1 LTTPLTPAADRP
13 VQFED
18 RRQQKTHFTT
28 CYMCACRCGIK
39 VTTEEK
45 PGEPGQP
52 STPQVRFIQGNKNH
66 LVNQGVLCAKGSAGI
81 MKQYSKAKLQH
92 PMIRRPGTERGE
104 GIFDPISWDDAL
116 DLLTKRLAH
125 IRATDPKKLAFFTG
139 RDQMQA
145 LTGLWAQQFGTPN
158 WAAHGGFCS
167 VNMAAAGLYSIGY
180 SFWEFGA
187 PDWDRAKYFV
197 LWGVAEDHSSNPI
210 KIGLDKLK
218 TRGAKFVS
226 VNPVRTGYSAIAD
239 EWVPIRPGTDG
250 LFALAI
256 VHELLNNDWIDHE
269 YLARYTN
276 APWLVIDAPGTS
288 QDGLFLR
295 DEEGKP
301 LVWDQ
306 NTQSAKRMEKGVAPA
321 LMWSGSIPSPAAR
334 YQPPGAGRNEVAVPT
349 EGRDEPKGSQRAR
362 VRADAREF
370 DDGFANSPPSPS
382 ALSRAAGEGTT
393 RARTVFSLILNRYTK
408 PEYAAENVS
417 AQCGVPAEQIK
428 RIAAEIAQIAFK
440 ETIELPCEWTD
451 IYGNQHNKVVGR
463 PVAFYAMRGISA
475 HANGFQSCRSLHL
488 IQMLLGA
495 LDGPGNFRS
504 KAPFPRPI
512 PPAQLPE
519 NDPGLI
525 NAPNT
530 ALSKTPLGFPT
541 RPEELAIDA
550 NGQPLRI
557 DKAYSW
563 EAPLASHGMMHA
575 VIKNAVEG
583 DPYKID
589 TLILFMANMAWNSA
603 MNTAQTQDMLRA
615 KSTDGEYK
623 IPFLV
628 VADAFDSETVRFADL
643 VLPDTTYLERYDAI
657 SFLDRPISEPDAA
670 ADAIRHPILP
680 LDRDVRPWQ
689 DVLVDLATR
698 LKFPAFVTSDG
709 EKKFAGYT
717 DFIVNYERA
726 PGIGFLGGFR
736 GKDGEKSLRG
746 EANPNQWKAYI
757 EAQSFFAHHWPENQ
771 RWMRAVNRDYLNAA
785 TDAGFIPK
793 AEPIIAQLYSEPLQ
807 KFRLAGAGAY
817 VGAKPTREIDRE
829 RLQKYF
835 DPLPVWY
842 EPTPSP
848 ASRDQ
853 PLGAGRNEVAV
864 PTEGRDEPKG
874 SQRVSDRACPGLDPG
889 AGEGGKL
896 ESNIALPSTALTPT
910 LSRDAGEG
918 DNYPLHAITQRPMMM
933 YHSWD
938 SQNAW
943 LRQIISQN
951 YLYVNTT
958 TATKLGLHDLDWIW
972 VESLNG
978 KIRCQMKTMA
988 GVESNTVWTW
998 NAIGKM
1004 SEAWGL
1010 EKDAAEATVG
1020 FLLNHLISESVSGSS
1035 GERLSNSDPITGQ
1048 AAWYDLKVRIYKAE
1062 EKGIWPKLEFGRK

>member
-1 LTTPLTPAADRP
+1 
-13 VQFED
+13 
-18 RRQQKTHFTT
+18 
-28 CYMCACRCGIK
+28 MCACRCGIN
-39 VTTEEK
+39 VTTEERDGK
-45 PGEPGQP
+45 PH
-52 STPQVRFIQGNKNH
+52 VRFIQGNRNH

-92 PMIRRPGTERGE
+92 PMIRRPGTERGD

-180 SFWEFGA
+180 SFWEFGS
-187 PDWDRAKYFV
+187 PDWDRAKYFL

-218 TRGAKFVS
+218 SRGAKFVS

-256 VHELLNNDWIDHE
+256 VHELLNNDQIDHE
-269 YLARYTN
+269 YLAKYTN

-295 DEEGKP
+295 DAAGKP

-306 NTQSAKRMEKGVAPA
+306 NSQSPKQMEKGVAPA
-321 LMWSGSIPSPAAR
+321 LHWAGPL
-334 YQPPGAGRNEVAVPT
+334 PP
-349 EGRDEPKGSQRAR
+349 
-362 VRADAREF
+362 
-370 DDGFANSPPSPS
+370 
-382 ALSRAAGEGTT
+382 AGESQNV
-393 RARTVFSLILNRYTK
+393 RTVFSLILARYRSDDYA
-408 PEYAAENVS
+408 PETVAS
-417 AQCGVPAEQIK
+417 RCGVPAEQIR
-428 RIAAEIAQIAFK
+428 RIAAEIAHVAFT
-440 ETIELPCEWTD
+440 ETIEVKCNWTD
-451 IYGNQHNKVVGR
+451 IYGNVHDKVVGR

-475 HANGFQSCRSLHL
+475 HANGFQTCRSLHL
-488 IQMLLGA
+488 IQMLIGA

-519 NDPGLI
+519 NDASLI

-541 RPEELAIDA
+541 RPEELALDA
-550 NGQPLRI
+550 HGNALRL

-583 DPYKID
+583 DPYEID

-603 MNTAQTQDMLRA
+603 MNTAETQGMLKA
-615 KSTDGEYK
+615 KDEAGNHK

-628 VADAFDSETVRFADL
+628 VADAFDSEMVRFADL

-689 DVLVDLATR
+689 DVLVELAAR
-698 LKFPAFVTSDG
+698 LKFPAFIKPDG
-709 EKKFAGYT
+709 EKKFEGYT

-746 EANPNQWKAYI
+746 EPNPNQWQDYIKA
-757 EAQSFFAHHWPENQ
+757 ESFFAHHWPENQ
-771 RWMRAVNRDYLNAA
+771 RWMRGVNRDYLQAA
-785 TDAGFIPK
+785 ADAAFIPK
-793 AEPIIAQLYSEPLQ
+793 PDPIIAQLYSEPLQ
-807 KFRLAGAGAY
+807 KFRLAGQGLY
-817 VGAKPTREIDRE
+817 DGPSPTREVDKA
-829 RLQKYF
+829 RLTEYF
-835 DPLPVWY
+835 DPLPCWY
-842 EPTPSP
+842 AVDSVGCAPECAPSLHTNRRARSGARPT
-848 ASRDQ
+848 
-853 PLGAGRNEVAV
+853 
-864 PTEGRDEPKG
+864 
-874 SQRVSDRACPGLDPG
+874 SD
-889 AGEGGKL
+889 
-896 ESNIALPSTALTPT
+896 
-910 LSRDAGEG
+910 
-918 DNYPLHAITQRPMMM
+918 YPLHAITQRPMMM

-951 YLYVNTT
+951 YLYV
-958 TATKLGLHDLDWIW
+958 ATSKARELGLNDLDWVW
-972 VESLNG
+972 VESVHG
-978 KIRCQMKTMA
+978 KIRCQMKTME
-988 GVESNTVWTW
+988 GVETNTVWTW

-1004 SEAWGL
+1004 SETWGL
-1010 EKDAAEATVG
+1010 EKNASEATVG
-1020 FLLNHLISESVSGSS
+1020 FLLNHLISESTRAHT
-1035 GERLSNSDPITGQ
+1035 GERFSNSDPITGQ
-1048 AAWYDLKVRIYKAE
+1048 AAWYDLRVRIRKADE
-1062 EKGIWPKLEFGRK
+1062 TGVWPKLEFGSCA

>member
-1 LTTPLTPAADRP
+1 
-13 VQFED
+13 
-18 RRQQKTHFTT
+18 
-28 CYMCACRCGIK
+28 MCACRCGIK
-39 VTTEEK
+39 VTTEQIEGK
-45 PGEPGQP
+45 
-52 STPQVRFIQGNKNH
+52 TNVRFIQGNKNH

-81 MKQYSKAKLQH
+81 MKQNSPAKLKH
-92 PMIRRPGTERGE
+92 PMLRRAGAERGE

-250 LFALAI
+250 LLALAI
-256 VHELLNNDWIDHE
+256 VHELLKNDWIDHA
-269 YLARYTN
+269 YLTKYTN

-288 QDGLFLR
+288 QDGLFFR
-295 DEEGKP
+295 DEEGNP
-301 LVWDQ
+301 LVFDQ
-306 NTQSAKRMEKGVAPA
+306 NTNAAKRMEKGVAPA
-321 LMWSGSIPSPAAR
+321 LLYPL
-334 YQPPGAGRNEVAVPT
+334 PPGGGGVGERGPV
-349 EGRDEPKGSQRAR
+349 EGAATLTATNGLPPLPPLRGTLPLEGGGDTR
-362 VRADAREF
+362 VR
-370 DDGFANSPPSPS
+370 SV
-382 ALSRAAGEGTT
+382 L
-393 RARTVFSLILNRYTK
+393 SLIVDRYTQK
-408 PEYAAENVS
+408 QYAPESVAD
-417 AQCGVPAEQIK
+417 QCGVPSEQIK
-428 RIAAEIAQIAFK
+428 RMAAEIAQVAFN

-451 IYGNQHNKVVGR
+451 IYGNKHDKVVGR

-475 HANGFQSCRSLHL
+475 HANGFQTCRALHL

-550 NGQPLRI
+550 QGNPLRI

-583 DPYKID
+583 DPYEID

-603 MNTAQTQDMLRA
+603 MNTGQTQDMLRA
-615 KSTDGEYK
+615 KKDDGTYK
-623 IPFLV
+623 IPFLA

-670 ADAIRHPILP
+670 ADAIRHPIVP

-689 DVLVDLATR
+689 DVLVELATR
-698 LKFPAFVTSDG
+698 LNFPAFVQTDG
-709 EKKFAGYT
+709 ERKFAGYT

-736 GKDGEKSLRG
+736 GKEGEKSLRG

-757 EAQSFFAHHWPENQ
+757 DAQSFFAHHWPENQ

-785 TDAGFIPK
+785 ADAGFIPK

-807 KFRLAGAGAY
+807 KFRLAGQGAY
-817 VGAKPTREIDRE
+817 SGAKPTRDVDKQ
-829 RLQKYF
+829 RLATYF
-835 DPLPVWY
+835 DPLPTWY
-842 EPTPSP
+842 PTDPLPPGGGGCREATGP
-848 ASRDQ
+848 AE
-853 PLGAGRNEVAV
+853 GAGRNKVAV
-864 PTEGRDEPKG
+864 STKGRDE
-874 SQRVSDRACPGLDPG
+874 R
-889 AGEGGKL
+889 KL
-896 ESNIALPSTALTPT
+896 T
-910 LSRDAGEG
+910 EG
-918 DNYPLHAITQRPMMM
+918 DGHASIRGDLPEQTSPSPPPLSPQGRGEHYPLHAITQRPMMM

-951 YLYVNTT
+951 YLYVNTH
-958 TATKLGLHDLDWIW
+958 TAAKLGLHDLEWIW
-972 VESLNG
+972 VESPHG

-988 GVESNTVWTW
+988 GVEANTVWTW

-1010 EKDAAEATVG
+1010 DKDASEATVG
-1020 FLLNHLISESVSGSS
+1020 FLLNHLISESVREST

-1062 EKGIWPKLEFGRK
+1062 ETGIWPKLEFGRQR

>member
-1 LTTPLTPAADRP
+1 MDDYGRISLNSPAFFATAFLRLTAALPTSVSPPNVASTTACPVTPAGERP
-13 VQFED
+13 VLFED
-18 RRQQKTHFTT
+18 RSKQTVHHTT
-28 CYMCACRCGIK
+28 CYMCACRCGIN

-45 PGEPGQP
+45 DGIPHI
-52 STPQVRFIQGNKNH
+52 RFIQGNRNH
-66 LVNQGVLCAKGSAGI
+66 IVNQGVLCAKGSAGI

-92 PMIRRPGTERGE
+92 PMIRRPGTERGD

-145 LTGLWAQQFGTPN
+145 LTGLWAQQFGTLN

-180 SFWEFGA
+180 SFWEFGS

-218 TRGAKFVS
+218 SRGAKFVS

-256 VHELLNNDWIDHE
+256 VHELIKHDWIDHE
-269 YLARYTN
+269 YLVKYSN

-295 DEEGKP
+295 DAEGKP
-301 LVWDQ
+301 LLFDQ
-306 NTQSAKRMEKGVAPA
+306 TTQSFCRMEKGVAPA
-321 LMWSGSIPSPAAR
+321 LNWTGDAN
-334 YQPPGAGRNEVAVPT
+334 GKAV
-349 EGRDEPKGSQRAR
+349 
-362 VRADAREF
+362 
-370 DDGFANSPPSPS
+370 
-382 ALSRAAGEGTT
+382 
-393 RARTVFSLILNRYTK
+393 RTVFSLILDRYASDH
-408 PEYAAENVS
+408 YAADAV
-417 AQCGVPAEQIK
+417 AARCGVPAEQIR
-428 RIAAEIAQIAFK
+428 RIAAEIAHVAFK
-440 ETIELPCEWTD
+440 ETIELPCVWTD
-451 IYGNQHNKVVGR
+451 IYGNVHNTVVGR

-475 HANGFQSCRSLHL
+475 HSNGFQTCRSLHL

-519 NDPGLI
+519 NDASLI

-541 RPEELAIDA
+541 RPEELALDA
-550 NGQPLRI
+550 NGNALRL

-583 DPYKID
+583 DPYEID
-589 TLILFMANMAWNSA
+589 TLIFFMANMAWNSA
-603 MNTAQTQDMLRA
+603 MNTAETQDMLKA
-615 KSTDGEYK
+615 VDEAGNHK

-628 VADAFDSETVRFADL
+628 VADAFDSEMVRFADL

-689 DVLVDLATR
+689 DVLVELATR
-698 LKFPAFVTSDG
+698 LKFPAFINAEG
-709 EKKFAGYT
+709 ERKFAGYT

-736 GKDGEKSLRG
+736 GKEGNKSLRG
-746 EANPNQWKAYI
+746 EPNPNQWKAYI
-757 EAQSFFAHHWPENQ
+757 KAESFFAHHWPENQ
-771 RWMRAVNRDYLNAA
+771 RWMRGVNRDYLQAA
-785 TDAGFIPK
+785 TDAAFIPK
-793 AEPIIAQLYSEPLQ
+793 PEPIIAQLYSEPLQ
-807 KFRLAGAGAY
+807 KFRLAGQGLYAGPT
-817 VGAKPTREIDRE
+817 PTRAVDKA
-829 RLQKYF
+829 RLTKYF

-842 EPTPSP
+842 STDDVGGAMGAPAASP
-848 ASRDQ
+848 ATD
-853 PLGAGRNEVAV
+853 VF
-864 PTEGRDEPKG
+864 
-874 SQRVSDRACPGLDPG
+874 
-889 AGEGGKL
+889 
-896 ESNIALPSTALTPT
+896 
-910 LSRDAGEG
+910 
-918 DNYPLHAITQRPMMM
+918 PLHAITQRPMMM

-943 LRQIISQN
+943 LRQIIAQN
-951 YLYVNTT
+951 YLYV
-958 TATKLGLHDLDWIW
+958 ATSKASELGLNDLDWVW
-972 VESLNG
+972 VESAHG
-978 KIRCQMKTMA
+978 KIRCQMKTME
-988 GVESNTVWTW
+988 GVEANTVWTW

-1010 EKDAAEATVG
+1010 AKDAPEATVG
-1020 FLLNHLISESVSGSS
+1020 FLLNHLISESVRSS
-1035 GERLSNSDPITGQ
+1035 TGERLSNSDPITGQ
-1048 AAWYDLKVRIYKAE
+1048 AAWYDLRVRIRKADE
-1062 EKGIWPKLEFGRK
+1062 TGVWPKLEFGAKQ